1 MYKGSKAR
9 CKACGKRGY
18 QSGLT
23 MVDVGDDRDVA
34 QVVALSESHQPI
46 LEGAVSGALISPLNG
61 N

>member
-1 MYKGSKAR
+1 
-9 CKACGKRGY
+9 
-18 QSGLT
+18 